1 MSGVQASVDY
11 FNRDLRDPNTA
22 YDSNGNRY
30 NPYTFTQVGYVEAFS
45 PLIGFDVTMRNNMQ
59 FRFNYN
65 RDRTY
70 LLGLVNTTLTEELGN
85 EFVVGYGYILKDLK
99 IRINYKGKGRD
110 IKSDLN
116 MRADL
121 SMRDSKTTIT
131 NILIDD
137 SQVTGGQKIF
147 SLKLSADY
155 NMSQNLNLKFFY
167 DQMMTKY
174 KISTAFPLSTIRAG
188 ITATMTFGGT
198 TN

>member
-1 MSGVQASVDY
+1 M
-11 FNRDLRDPNTA
+11 
-22 YDSNGNRY
+22 
-30 NPYTFTQVGYVEAFS
+30 
-45 PLIGFDVTMRNNMQ
+45 
-59 FRFNYN
+59 
-65 RDRTY
+65 
-70 LLGLVNTTLTEELGN
+70 NTTLTEELGN

-174 KISTAFPLSTIRAG
+174 KISTAFPLSTVRAG

>member
-1 MSGVQASVDY
+1 MSGIQSSIDFY
-11 FNRDLRDPNTA
+11 NRNVNDVNTV

-30 NPYTFTQVGYVEAFS
+30 NPYTFTQVGYVEAFA
-45 PLIGFDVTMRNNMQ
+45 PLVGFDVTMRNNMQ

-70 LLGLVNTTLTEELGN
+70 LLGLTNTTLTEEYGN
-85 EFVVGYGYILKDLK
+85 EFVVGYGYILKNLK
-99 IRINYKGKGRD
+99 LRINYKGKPRD

-121 SMRDSKTTIT
+121 SMRDSKTTLT

-188 ITATMTFGGT
+188 ITATMTFGGSG
-198 TN
+198 N